1 MLRQALARSPDNAAT
16 VHALGLNLVRQGR
29 TADAV
34 AAFGRAAELAPTDPR
49 FSYVY
54 AVALNSTGHGE
65 EALRLLEA
73 NQQRHPADRATL
85 AALATI
91 NRDRGDRP
99 AARAW
104 AEKLAAVD
112 PTARGLLDTLR

>member
-1 MLRQALARSPDNAAT
+1 M
-16 VHALGLNLVRQGR
+16 RQGR
-29 TADAV
+29 TAEAV
-34 AAFGRAAELAPTDPR
+34 AAFGRAAELDPADPR
-49 FSYVY
+49 FAYVY
-54 AVALNSTGHGE
+54 AVALNSTGRGD

-73 NQQRHPADRATL
+73 NQPRHPADRATL